1 MNQALQQRIQQ
12 WEQMCREAPDDMA
25 YFSLGNAYKEADRGE
40 DAVGAYR
47 KAVEFNPKMSRAW
60 HMLGQA
66 LMKQDKNAEAAA
78 ALAEGYKV
86 AAAKGDVMPQKSMAA
101 LLEKLGAPLPDIA
114 QHGAP
119 APVEDLG
126 PDAITDKRTGT
137 AQKRLD
143 GPPMKGKVGDYIAAH
158 FGQATWREW
167 IGMGTK
173 VINELRL
180 DFSQT
185 RHQDTY
191 EEQMLEWLGVT
202 REEIDAWSPGKGK

>member
-1 MNQALQQRIQQ
+1 MNPALQQRIQQ

-25 YFSLGNAYKEADRGE
+25 YFSLGNAYKEAERGE
-40 DAVGAYR
+40 DAVGAYK
-47 KAVEFNPKMSRAW
+47 KAVEHNPKMSRAW

-66 LMKQDKNAEAAA
+66 LMKLEKNDEATA
-78 ALAEGYKV
+78 ALTEGYKV

-101 LLEKLGAPLPDIA
+101 LLEKLGAPLPEVA
-114 QHGAP
+114 GHGAP
-119 APVEDLG
+119 EAAEDLG
-126 PDAITDKRTGT
+126 PDAITDKRSGSP
-137 AQKRLD
+137 QKRLD
-143 GPPMKGKVGDYIAAH
+143 GPPMKGPVGDYIAAH

-202 REEIDAWSPGKGK
+202 KEEIELWAANRK